1 MGPHLGPPS
10 GPESGANQSSTHC
23 WCWFG
28 WSQILGRKMGPD
40 CGSSVPVANLPLG
53 LYCVLDTQCSV
64 PIRATSCGT
73 AVVHVMNMSQTV
85 GLTPRDRGLSV
96 DIVWEKIRPGRVAFF
111 GHKEHAAADAPFAN
125 TSFFRC
131 SAEVGVISRKQPSQ
145 HASPS
150 WDMLAQ
156 IPTNWSE
163 NKVGRLRGC
172 FPLLIAAR

>member
-1 MGPHLGPPS
+1 MVPNS
-10 GPESGANQSSTHC
+10 GPENGPGLRVICPRGQPSFGFVLCTRHTVLGSDPCNVLWHRCGARH
-23 WCWFG
+23 
-28 WSQILGRKMGPD
+28 I
-40 CGSSVPVANLPLG
+40 
-53 LYCVLDTQCSV
+53 
-64 PIRATSCGT
+64 
-73 AVVHVMNMSQTV
+73 MSQTV

-172 FPLLIAAR
+172 FP